1 MLVFLILVLLIHVFT
16 FCMSEPKRSLTVVA
30 TKATKEPETTVN
42 TSVDESAAALE
53 DVLKKVQDAVES
65 IIPTQF

>member
-1 MLVFLILVLLIHVFT
+1 
-16 FCMSEPKRSLTVVA
+16 LTIVA

-42 TSVDESAAALE
+42 TTADESAAALE

-65 IIPTQF
+65 IILNQY